1 MGRQKLL
8 NQAARATSNWI
19 QKSSGVMVP
28 AGRQGNHVAIITGIG
43 GVLGREFRNTFVSD
57 SDNLYVVGGTRRPLT
72 EEQKRENE
80 RYQGDYRLE
89 QMDYT
94 PDGIAKTLHALSEQ
108 IGDVDHITWINTI
121 GGGHPDEKS
130 GESYEDL
137 NLKPVEA
144 ACEGLKKFR
153 ETTGKHVSMI
163 HLSSH
168 TVAVTPEG
176 VDPGYTDSRIKAEE
190 AVQKSGVQ
198 GHILRLG
205 VVINSGELTDKGMVY
220 NTNYEF
226 SPENLANSPIAATL
240 GQHDMPMQYVHAA
253 DVAKASLN
261 LVKEGFQG
269 QMGVTNA
276 VAGVSTQGEVYDFH
290 AKKMG
295 KSGEAAEVPLPI
307 VDLAV
312 GITGGMGRL
321 TPYATA
327 MAASDGASLAMGNEK
342 RFMNPEPFRKLLGG
356 DKPTTLSDVF
366 QGTEVVHFPPD
377 SIPKFAAKVMSAS
390 MDPNKMQ
397 KAIDEIRDHGGVY
410 NLAINLLHMS
420 SAIVTSKYKKPE
432 VPLGEDSEFRK
443 ELKERRVRDQSYDDK
458 IPTIDAPGKKEV
470 ARSRLGRKNIETET
484 PHQDSTT
491 VYMSNPVARKDSEV
505 EAKEQESLP
514 SRKGTIVVIGGKS
527 QLGSSVVKKFMTE
540 GYNIVST
547 TRKPKSSINEG
558 SRYHEVGGID
568 LENPETGNQEFWEEV
583 FDDIEKHQG
592 KIKAVVNCAGE
603 ALGQNEDSL
612 YNINKR
618 PVKPMLDAAV
628 KKGIK
633 QFTYISTKGAGVEE
647 SFEEGNYSKTKRDAE
662 LDILNAGDT
671 GDTNTTII
679 RPDLLI
685 SGNNPGH
692 FGGPQIMS
700 SSPIKFMAGAS
711 AEKAGNTRL
720 SPVSTHDVSDLIY
733 NVVDQDKKT
742 PEVLTAS
749 GPQEFSY
756 SDLLN
761 FFKNF
766 RGDKFLVG
774 LQVPADAVMPFAEAA
789 PKGALEPNHI
799 KLLKI
804 MDEMEV
810 DPAKQQAEEKSVE
823 AFKEIL
829 GRPRVTIG
837 EEMASVSRPNLGDAQ
852 MLGYF
857 ASVLKNVDADNAQ
870 QMMAGFVAG
879 ATQSRIVFDA
889 NKSQDERT
897 EHDGINTGN
906 LLLGIAAGAAA
917 IGIYNKMRSKNK
929 EGSEEKGKSSEPL
942 IDISSIKTNPEAFE
956 SAINANSPE
965 AIQLVQQETDIAA
978 VVASQTKLDVKDII
992 ARANLSGEKAAQF
1005 EEMVLKSQKSEGAEK
1020 QQASRMPAE
1029 PDAKGP
1035 KKHTDGVKRK
1045 ESYKDKVASEKA
1057 EKDSSER
1064 NIN

>member
-307 VDLAV
+307 VDLA
-312 GITGGMGRL
+312 
-321 TPYATA
+321 
-327 MAASDGASLAMGNEK
+327 
-342 RFMNPEPFRKLLGG
+342 
-356 DKPTTLSDVF
+356 
-366 QGTEVVHFPPD
+366 
-377 SIPKFAAKVMSAS
+377 
-390 MDPNKMQ
+390 
-397 KAIDEIRDHGGVY
+397 
-410 NLAINLLHMS
+410 INLLHMS

-484 PHQDSTT
+484 PNQDSTT
-491 VYMSNPVARKDSEV
+491 VYMSNPVARKDSGV

-837 EEMASVSRPNLGDAQ
+837 EEMTSVSRPNLGDAQ